1 MTSQNEKYVAWAE
14 EDDNIDVHQLFS
26 MSSTSLANETIVDET
41 TTNNKENVA
50 NASAISTA
58 EQQPLSL
65 FHPKR
70 KRALAALKHSSQA
83 PKALSPLSSNMER
96 SLQQRRIQR
105 RTQLRFAS
113 VCNSIDNKD
122 EKKTNL
128 STTTTTT
135 TITTA
140 SLSKEPVCSSDISK
154 VKEEDLFGDID
165 DSYFDGLDDPA
176 CYTTPIMNNLSTK

>member
-1 MTSQNEKYVAWAE
+1 MTSQNENYVVWAE
-14 EDDNIDVHQLFS
+14 DNDNIDVNQLFS
-26 MSSTSLANETIVDET
+26 MSSTSLANETIVDVT
-41 TTNNKENVA
+41 VTNDKENVA
-50 NASAISTA
+50 NASAITTA
-58 EQQPLSL
+58 KQQPLSL

-70 KRALAALKHSSQA
+70 KRALAALKHSS
-83 PKALSPLSSNMER
+83 KARKVLSPFSSNMER

-113 VCNSIDNKD
+113 VCNSIDDKD
-122 EKKTNL
+122 EKETNVF
-128 STTTTTT
+128 TTTTTT